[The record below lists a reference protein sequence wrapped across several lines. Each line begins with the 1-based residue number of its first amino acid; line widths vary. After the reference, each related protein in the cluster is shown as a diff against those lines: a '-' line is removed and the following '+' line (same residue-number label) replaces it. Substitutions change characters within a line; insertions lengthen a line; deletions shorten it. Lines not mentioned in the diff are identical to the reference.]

1 MTRAILANNLT
12 KQYPVDSNW
21 KQLIEPA
28 RLSFPAVD
36 KVSLEV
42 KSGEL
47 FGLIGP
53 NGAGKTTLI
62 KILSTLILPTSG
74 TATILG
80 LDLHQDDQIR
90 KQIGLV
96 TSDERSFYWRLT
108 GRQNLEFFAS
118 LYSLQKEQLVE
129 SVNHAL
135 DRVDLIGVA
144 DKPFRTYST
153 GVKQRLAIAR
163 GLLNSP
169 QLLILDEP
177 SRGLDPATS
186 ASLHR
191 LILNLCTETGM
202 TVFLTTHQLEEAQK
216 LCQRIAIMDKGK
228 IVTTGTVQ
236 DLRRS
241 LESEKT
247 YHIYTGELSQDQIQ
261 SVSTTDVLLKFTQL
275 NNAGDG
281 GENIFQIKHIQGES
295 TINQLIDHLR
305 KDDIEIMEI
314 IQQRMTLNEIF
325 AHYTAQHPSDQQT
338 PVETG
343 LSAVTG
349 TESMKPMRK
358 GLEFFSSLD
367 PGIIFAFLK
376 RDWRLES
383 SYRFSFFLQFVGIFF
398 SVTIFYFI
406 SDLFGHAAD
415 PYLTPYRTD
424 YFTFVLIGIA
434 FSGYFSIGI
443 SSFSQKIRTAQTTGT
458 LEAMLSTPTHYS
470 AIIFASSLWD
480 YLITTLRVFVYFAV
494 GVFLMGVSFANAN
507 YFSALVILFLSIIT
521 YSSLGIIAASFIMVL
536 KRGDPVTW
544 LISSISSLLGGV
556 YYPVA
561 ILPEGL
567 RWLASLIPVTYSLHG
582 MRLALL
588 QGANITALFTEVL
601 VLTLFSSILLPLSLI
616 SFQYSVKR
624 AKIDGS
630 LTQY

>member
-1 MTRAILANNLT
+1 MTTAIQANNLT
-12 KQYPVDSNW
+12 KQYPIDTNW
-21 KQLIEPA
+21 KQLIIPA

-36 KVSLEV
+36 MVSLEV
-42 KSGEL
+42 KCGEI

-62 KILSTLILPTSG
+62 KLLSTLVLPTSG

-80 LDLHQDDQIR
+80 LNLFQDDEIR
-90 KQIGLV
+90 RRTSLV

-118 LYSLQKEQLVE
+118 LYGLKNEQLVE
-129 SVNHAL
+129 RVNLAL

-144 DKPFRTYST
+144 EKPFRTYSS
-153 GVKQRLAIAR
+153 GMKQRLAIAR

-169 QLLILDEP
+169 QLLFLDEP

-186 ASLHR
+186 ARLHG
-191 LILNLCTETGM
+191 LILNLSAETGM

-228 IVTTGTVQ
+228 IVNTGTVQ

-241 LESEKT
+241 IESEKI
-247 YHIYTGELSQDQIQ
+247 YLIYTGQLSQGQIE
-261 SVSTTDVLLKFTQL
+261 SASSLDVLMNISQCE
-275 NNAGDG
+275 NADDG
-281 GENIFQIKHIQGES
+281 REKILQIKHKEGES
-295 TINQLIDHLR
+295 TLNQVIDHLR
-305 KDDIEIMEI
+305 KAGIDIMEI
-314 IQQRMTLNEIF
+314 IQQRMSLNEIF
-325 AHYTAQHPSDQQT
+325 VHYTDQHPTDRES
-338 PVETG
+338 PAETG
-343 LSAVTG
+343 LSAVTSAE
-349 TESMKPMRK
+349 TIMPMRK
-358 GLEFFSSLD
+358 GLRIPSLFD
-367 PGIIFAFLK
+367 LGIIFAFLK
-376 RDWRLES
+376 RDWLQES
-383 SYRFSFFLQFVGIFF
+383 SYRFSFILQFVGIFF
-398 SVTIFYFI
+398 SVTMFYFI
-406 SDLFGHAAD
+406 SDLFGHAAA
-415 PYLTPYRTD
+415 PYLTPYGAD

-480 YLITTLRVFVYFAV
+480 YLVTTVRVFVYIAV
-494 GVFLMGVSFANAN
+494 GVLLIGVSFTNAN

-588 QGANITALFTEVL
+588 QGADISELSTEVL
-601 VLTLFSSILLPLSLI
+601 VLILFSSILLPLSLI
-616 SFQYSVKR
+616 TFQYSVKR

>member
-1 MTRAILANNLT
+1 MTRAIQAYNLT
-12 KQYPVDSNW
+12 KQYPIDYNW
-21 KQLIEPA
+21 KQLIGPA

-42 KSGEL
+42 RSGEI

-62 KILSTLILPTSG
+62 KILSTLVLPTSG

-80 LDLHQDDQIR
+80 LTLIQDDEIR
-90 KQIGLV
+90 KRISLV

-108 GRQNLEFFAS
+108 GRENLEFFAS
-118 LYSLQKEQLVE
+118 LYGLKNQQHVE
-129 SVNHAL
+129 RVNHAL

-144 DKPFRTYST
+144 NKPFRTYST
-153 GVKQRLAIAR
+153 GMKQRLAIAR

-169 QLLILDEP
+169 QLLFLDEP
-177 SRGLDPATS
+177 SRGMDPTTS
-186 ASLHR
+186 ARLHH
-191 LILNLCTETGM
+191 LIRNLSTETGM

-228 IVTTGTVQ
+228 IVTTGTIQ

-241 LESEKT
+241 LESEKI
-247 YHIYTGELSQDQIQ
+247 YHISTGQLSQAQIQ
-261 SVSTTDVLLKFTQL
+261 SASSFDVLLNISQL
-275 NNAGDG
+275 DNADDS
-281 GENIFQIKHIQGES
+281 GENILHIKQKPGES
-295 TINQLIDHLR
+295 TLNQAIDHLR
-305 KDDIEIMEI
+305 SADIEIMEI
-314 IQQRMTLNEIF
+314 IQKKMSLNEIF
-325 AHYTAQHPSDQQT
+325 IHYTDQHPIDHES
-338 PVETG
+338 PAETG
-343 LSAVTG
+343 LSAMTSPD
-349 TESMKPMRK
+349 TIIPIRK
-358 GLEFFSSLD
+358 GLKIPSLLD
-367 PGIIFAFLK
+367 LGIIFAFLK
-376 RDWRLES
+376 RDWLQES

-398 SVTIFYFI
+398 SVMMFYFI
-406 SDLFGHAAD
+406 SELFGHAAA
-415 PYLTPYRTD
+415 PYLTPYGAD

-470 AIIFASSLWD
+470 VIIFASSLWD
-480 YLITTLRVFVYFAV
+480 YIITTLRVFVYFAV
-494 GVFLMGVSFANAN
+494 GVLLMSVSFTNAN

-567 RWLASLIPVTYSLHG
+567 RWMASLIPVTYSLHG

-588 QGANITALFTEVL
+588 QGANIADLSTEVL
-601 VLTLFSSILLPLSLI
+601 VLLLFSSILLPLSLI